1 MQENELNELREV
13 KKNYDKEIKSAIET
27 TKSGV
32 VKELETRYK
41 YESQLKEKD
50 SNSKIELLK
59 QTIESL
65 NEKLNEKNKLIE
77 SMQKQVSTAHLQ
89 TQELAKKEE
98 CLENIDKM
106 QKVDK
111 VILSINK
118 KGEGNGN
125 NLQKM

>member
-89 TQELAKKEE
+89 TQELAKKSSRRR
-98 CLENIDKM
+98 
-106 QKVDK
+106 
-111 VILSINK
+111 SIIN
-118 KGEGNGN
+118 
-125 NLQKM
+125 QS